1 MAANSGEFIGFNTAG
16 AATIVAAL
24 DAYIKKINSVS
35 FSATAQET
43 QVFAKGSAS
52 YNAMMTMFRNTDQQM
67 ANLVNSKLT
76 PLRTRINELSAKYKS
91 NDQNLA
97 TAMNN
102 NAKSIL
108 KS

>member
-1 MAANSGEFIGFNTAG
+1 MASNEFIGLNSAG
-16 AATIVAAL
+16 ASKIVAAI
-24 DAYIKKINSVS
+24 DAYVKRVNSVS
-35 FSATAQET
+35 FNATAQET

-76 PLRTRINELSAKYKS
+76 PLKTRINELSAKYKS